1 MQTESLQA
9 NARRADVVMS
19 AIERKTRMTNM
30 TTMTVESASE
40 RRRTI
45 VALVSASII
54 SLMVWGLVVML
65 NVH

>member
-1 MQTESLQA
+1 MQSESLQVKA
-9 NARRADVVMS
+9 PRADVVMG
-19 AIERKTRMTNM
+19 AIERRTNM
-30 TTMTVESASE
+30 TTMTVQNAGD